1 MKVASLLGEDV
12 ANPKITFRSI
22 EGLLDERI
30 SLLSK
35 KLYDYTRE
43 HDKEKQ
49 LYENLESEA
58 DNDLEDIESDLF
70 FRIKNSIT
78 NLHVDVDKLDSESL
92 LLQKQITTIKKEKVD
107 LINQLNG
114 LNVKLDNLERDLG
127 INISAKRAKK
137 KI

>member
-30 SLLSK
+30 TLLSK
-35 KLYDYTRE
+35 KLYEYTKE

-49 LYENLESEA
+49 TYENIESEA
-58 DNDLEDIESDLF
+58 DNDLDDVESDLF

-78 NLHVDVDKLDSESL
+78 NLHNDVDKLDAESL
-92 LLQKQITTIKKEKVD
+92 LLQKQITTLKKEKVD

-114 LNVKLDNLERDLG
+114 LNLKLDNLESDLG
-127 INISAKRAKK
+127 INISAKRTKK
-137 KI
+137 KN